1 MAGLVPAIH
10 VLCRGGKDVDARPKP
25 GMTAGV
31 VIAAKTAEKPF
42 HFLVIS
48 SLWG

>member
-1 MAGLVPAIH
+1 MAGLVLAIH
-10 VLCRGGKDVDARPKP
+10 VPCRGGKDVDARPKA
-25 GMTAGV
+25 GMTARG
-31 VIAAKTAEKPF
+31 VIAAKTAEKSL